1 MATGVHEPDRGA
13 YPLGRSR
20 GVGTAARA
28 ASVALPARP
37 AAGKEATH
45 GTTETD
51 PSGQRTHTR
60 SPPHDGRAGKSHAGR
75 AARGESPPLHGAHHR
90 PGPSSLEEEHKAWGK
105 VLRALTD
112 MQTELDQI
120 AQSEHQ
126 RIAQ

>member
-13 YPLGRSR
+13 YPLGRAR

-51 PSGQRTHTR
+51 PSGQRTHAR
-60 SPPHDGRAGKSHAGR
+60 SSPHDGRAGESHAGR
-75 AARGESPPLHGAHHR
+75 TARGESPPPCTER
-90 PGPSSLEEEHKAWGK
+90 IIRRDRRAWRMSTK
-105 VLRALTD
+105 R
-112 MQTELDQI
+112 
-120 AQSEHQ
+120 
-126 RIAQ
+126 

>member
-13 YPLGRSR
+13 YPLGRYR

-28 ASVALPARP
+28 KSVAVPVSP
-37 AAGKEATH
+37 AAGKESTH
-45 GTTETD
+45 GTTE
-51 PSGQRTHTR
+51 RTHLVNALMQEAHLMMGVLEKAMQGER
-60 SPPHDGRAGKSHAGR
+60 IEESH
-75 AARGESPPLHGAHHR
+75 PTLHGAHH
-90 PGPSSLEEEHKAWGK
+90 PQGQYSLEEEHKAWGK

-112 MQTELDQI
+112 MQTELEQI